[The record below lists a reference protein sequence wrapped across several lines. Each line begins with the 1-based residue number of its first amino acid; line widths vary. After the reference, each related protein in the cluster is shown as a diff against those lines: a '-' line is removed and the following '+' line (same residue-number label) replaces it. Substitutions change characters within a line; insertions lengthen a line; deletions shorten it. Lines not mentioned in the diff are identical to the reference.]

1 MISVSIVD
9 KDGHWFSEEDGVGGD
24 IRDLSFPV
32 PDSVS
37 GGPFE
42 TQSVLAVVPA
52 HEMCKRCGNKK
63 CLRRVREDDLV
74 LILDQFYVHLATCC
88 GKLVWAHRMGHDVD
102 HLEDI

>member
-1 MISVSIVD
+1 MIHLDGIMISPSIVD

-52 HEMCKRCGNKK
+52 HEMRKRCY
-63 CLRRVREDDLV
+63 CRRRVREDDLM
-74 LILDQFYVHLATCC
+74 LILDRFNIHVATCC
-88 GKLVWAHRMGHDVD
+88 GRMVWYER
-102 HLEDI
+102 